1 MEATEMEVMEAAR
14 MADIH
19 DTITAFPDGY
29 DTVVGERGLK
39 LSGGEKQRVAIA
51 RMLLRRPVIMLY
63 DEATSSLDSNTERNI
78 QQAIRAASD
87 RRTVVVIA
95 HRLSTIVASDQ
106 IIVLEEGRIVE
117 RGTHQDLLQAEGKYS
132 QLWQNQQ
139 EKEDRKEKI
148 CHDKND

>member
-1 MEATEMEVMEAAR
+1 
-14 MADIH
+14 
-19 DTITAFPDGY
+19 
-29 DTVVGERGLK
+29 
-39 LSGGEKQRVAIA
+39 
-51 RMLLRRPVIMLY
+51 MLY

-78 QQAIRAASD
+78 QQAIKAASD

-117 RGTHQDLLQAEGKYS
+117 RGTHQDLLLAEGKYS

-139 EKEDRKEKI
+139 ENEDGKEKI
-148 CHDKND
+148 CDNKND